1 MRFFDAPVPSQVVL
15 DLLARADLLAAAAS
29 EAIVAGDDDRLA
41 ALLDD
46 REVVIGAVIGV
57 WKNAAAHRH
66 TADQIERMTRAT
78 RATLAVAR
86 QTHATAVVA
95 RDRVVS
101 ELSALD
107 ARQHASQ
114 EYQSRT
120 TPHGSIDVVL

>member
-1 MRFFDAPVPSQVVL
+1 MPPFDAPVPSQVVL

-46 REVVIGAVIGV
+46 RDVVIGAVVDV
-57 WKNAAAHRH
+57 WKDAAVHQH
-66 TADQIERMTRAT
+66 TPAQIERMTQAT
-78 RATLAVAR
+78 RATLAAAGR
-86 QTHATAVVA
+86 THATAVIA
-95 RDRVVS
+95 RDQVVG

-114 EYQSRT
+114 EYGAVTSHR
-120 TPHGSIDVVL
+120 SIDVVL